1 MPEIQKKKIQFQSII
16 DALLDDDADF
26 PEYFLPSFSDI
37 EGKEFTQLVSI
48 WNQITPERKARL
60 FEHLEILNDT
70 DTLMDF
76 NNIAQ
81 LALTDPNAVVRAS
94 GIRMLWDY
102 ENEKNIPVLIELLK
116 NDIDQGVRAEAAGA
130 LGKYI
135 YLGEIDE
142 ISQSNLK
149 IVEKELL
156 RVMRSSESELVRQKA
171 LEALGFSCREEV
183 PSMIMNAF
191 QSGDENWLIYAIS
204 AMGRSADQVWS
215 TQVFSMLAH
224 PELKVQIEA
233 VKAAGELEIKQAK
246 KILLKFI
253 LESESDEDLW
263 VQSIWAL
270 SKIGGENVQKV
281 FEKLLEKAE
290 TEEDQEFLKEAM
302 DNLYLTNGIAANF
315 ELLNLEEPDEGQMH
329 EFDINE
335 GEIDLDALEN
345 TWIED
350 LEESLEDELEG
361 SFDED
366 SDEEEDDELED
377 GYYLEDLDSGEDLDF
392 DDEIDSEDDEDE
404 EELDGDES
412 QSDEINK

>member
-26 PEYFLPSFSDI
+26 PEYFLSSFSDI
-37 EGKEFTQLVSI
+37 DGKDFIQLVSI
-48 WNQITPERKARL
+48 WNQITPERKANL
-60 FEHLEILNDT
+60 FENLEILNET
-70 DTLMDF
+70 DTLLDF

-130 LGKYI
+130 LGKYV
-135 YLGEIDE
+135 YLGEIEE
-142 ISQSNLK
+142 ISQTNLK
-149 IVEKELL
+149 NIEKELL
-156 RVMRSSESELVRQKA
+156 KVMRSSESELVRQKA
-171 LEALGFSCREEV
+171 LEALGFSSREEI
-183 PSMIMNAF
+183 PSLILNAF
-191 QSGDENWLIYAIS
+191 QSGDVNWLIYAIS
-204 AMGRSADQVWS
+204 AMGRSADEVWS
-215 TQVFSMLAH
+215 SQVLSMLAH

-246 KILLKFI
+246 KLLLKFV

-315 ELLNLEEPDEGQMH
+315 ELLELGEPNEGRMH

-335 GEIDLDALEN
+335 GEIDLDTLEKS
-345 TWIED
+345 WVED
-350 LEESLEDELEG
+350 LEESLEEEVEAA
-361 SFDED
+361 FEED
-366 SDEEEDDELED
+366 SDDDDDELED

-392 DDEIDSEDDEDE
+392 DDDLDSDEDE
-404 EELDGDES
+404 DDFNGDES
-412 QSDEINK
+412 QNDEINK